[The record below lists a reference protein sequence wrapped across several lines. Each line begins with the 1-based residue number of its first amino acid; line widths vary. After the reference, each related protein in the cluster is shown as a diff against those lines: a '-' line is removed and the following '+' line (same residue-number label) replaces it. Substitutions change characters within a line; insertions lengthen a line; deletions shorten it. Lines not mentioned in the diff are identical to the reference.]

1 MWLTTSTQASGDHDQ
16 LEKHTPLVCSA
27 SSGLMPVLVFPGCIT
42 PRDIY
47 PSFLSIRQPHL
58 CAPELICVNGTSL
71 QRRSRHEPPFIGA
84 MHHTYIPDQPLA
96 WASPCLEAI
105 DWVMCLER
113 NRQRNAIQFLTI
125 MVDVI
130 NKRLY
135 LLLRHQPE
143 AFAPCA
149 ILHVGWIST
158 RCL

>member
-16 LEKHTPLVCSA
+16 LEIHTPLVCSA

-71 QRRSRHEPPFIGA
+71 QRRSRHKPPFIGA
-84 MHHTYIPDQPLA
+84 MHHTYIPDQPLE

-113 NRQRNAIQFLTI
+113 PRQRNAIQFLTI

-143 AFAPCA
+143 AFAPSA
-149 ILHVGWIST
+149 ILHVAWNST